1 MTELAKKLIARDHRI
16 SITILIVK
24 FPLTPEVN
32 DRIQSLAASVAGIR
46 FVDLPQLDL
55 PSLDMARTPEAMVS
69 IFLEAHKPYVNNTI
83 TQLFFTPESSD
94 SKSARLAG
102 LFMDM
107 SCTPMID
114 VANELGI
121 PSYIFFASS
130 ACSLGLFL
138 HLPVLDTYIQSD
150 FKDSET
156 EFTIPSFKT
165 PVPPQILPV
174 AFWSKKQD
182 GYDWLVYHGRRF
194 KEAKGIIVNTFAEL
208 EPHAVHSL
216 SLDGSTP
223 PVYPVGPLL
232 DLQGLIHSES
242 NQSIK
247 TWLDGQPSSSV
258 VFLCFGSMGSFSAL
272 QAREIAIGLERSGHR
287 FLWSLRQPPQEGQFS
302 PTAYMNLEEILP
314 EGFMTRTAGRGLV
327 CEWVPQVAVLAHHAI
342 GGFVSHCGWN
352 SILESL
358 WFGVPIA
365 TWALHGEQHLN
376 AFEMVKE
383 LGGLVVEL
391 RLDYRGGDDLART
404 EEMERAIGCL
414 MDSDCAVRKKVKET
428 NEKSRMAMM
437 DGGSS
442 FNSLGSLIQ
451 DLMDES

>member
-55 PSLDMARTPEAMVS
+55 PSPDTFQTREAMVS
-69 IFLEAHKPYVNNTI
+69 LFLESHKPYVKNTI

-94 SKSARLAG
+94 SKPARLAG
-102 LFMDM
+102 LFIDVV
-107 SCTPMID
+107 CTPMID

-121 PSYIFFASS
+121 PAYIFFASS
-130 ACSLGLFL
+130 ACMLGVFL
-138 HLPVLDTYIQSD
+138 HLPVLDTNIQSD
-150 FKDSET
+150 FKDSKT
-156 EFTIPSFKT
+156 EFTIPGFNN
-165 PVPPQILPV
+165 PVPPQVLPMP
-174 AFWSKKQD
+174 FWSKKQD
-182 GYDWLVYHGRRF
+182 GFPWFVYHGRRF
-194 KEAKGIIVNTFAEL
+194 REAKGIIVNTFTEL

-216 SLDGSTP
+216 SLDGANP

-242 NQSIK
+242 DQTIIK
-247 TWLDGQPSSSV
+247 TWLDDQPSSSV

-272 QAREIAIGLERSGHR
+272 QVKEIAIGLERSGHR
-287 FLWSLRQPPQEGQFS
+287 FLWSLRQPPQEGKFS
-302 PTAYMNLEEILP
+302 PTAYTNFEEILP
-314 EGFMTRTAGRGLV
+314 EGFLNRTAGRAWPLY
-327 CEWVPQVAVLAHHAI
+327 
-342 GGFVSHCGWN
+342 
-352 SILESL
+352 
-358 WFGVPIA
+358 
-365 TWALHGEQHLN
+365 GEQHLN

-391 RLDYRGGDDLART
+391 SLDYRGGDDLVKA
-404 EEMERAIGCL
+404 EDVERAIGCL
-414 MDSDCAVRKKVKET
+414 MDSDCLVRKKVKEME
-428 NEKSRMAMM
+428 EKSKMVLM

-442 FNSLGSLIQ
+442 FNSLGSLIL